1 MRRTP
6 PAWAGTAGAVLRM
19 VACVLLVGHARP
31 AGERQGAGE
40 RCSTLAVEIAYPLP
54 GLISPV
60 AERGR
65 RGGVERQGE
74 RVGQRAGEKARERV
88 GRGRVRGASEPKQ
101 AGAHTHTHAQ
111 DDLHNNGVRVRLDCL
126 RMGEMF
132 HAYVVLGAH
141 RLYAPVLGN
150 GDEGVLVDFSFEAA
164 ALKRQPDG

>member
-1 MRRTP
+1 M
-6 PAWAGTAGAVLRM
+6 LRM

-74 RVGQRAGEKARERV
+74 RVGQRAGEKARERES
-88 GRGRVRGASEPKQ
+88 RGGACAGQASQNKRV
-101 AGAHTHTHAQ
+101 HTHTHM
-111 DDLHNNGVRVRLDCL
+111 HRTICIT
-126 RMGEMF
+126 MGC
-132 HAYVVLGAH
+132 ACASI
-141 RLYAPVLGN
+141 A
-150 GDEGVLVDFSFEAA
+150 
-164 ALKRQPDG
+164 